1 MSTYGNSSPSPA
13 ASATSIV
20 AMQNTIDS
28 VFGYSI
34 ATTTTFLQ
42 SGTIELGSA
51 NKAYSL
57 EVVYPILGKNT
68 NTRNPRPSPALSSSG
83 KRFYVFLLHAFT
95 WRYNHG
101 VTHSFIIISKPTLST
116 YLNVIFN
123 EFQSLLLQYW
133 LV

>member
-1 MSTYGNSSPSPA
+1 MSTYGSSTPSSSAPAPA
-13 ASATSIV
+13 APIV

-68 NTRNPRPSPALSSSG
+68 NTRNPRPSLALSSSG
-83 KRFYVFLLHAFT
+83 NKFRVH
-95 WRYNHG
+95 
-101 VTHSFIIISKPTLST
+101 
-116 YLNVIFN
+116 
-123 EFQSLLLQYW
+123 
-133 LV
+133 